1 MFDRAENLVKGISQ
15 KLLSNRS
22 VIYHYKPE
30 NTSVTVECIF
40 TNEYLEVS
48 GVTTTHPVVRIDG
61 EKLSRRPSIK
71 DLIIIEGVT
80 WKVVDVRDEKISNA
94 FTILV
99 KKA

>member
-1 MFDRAENLVKGISQ
+1 MFDRSEKLVKGISQ

-22 VIYHYKPE
+22 VIYNYKPE
-30 NTSVTVECIF
+30 NITLTVECIF
-40 TNEYLEVS
+40 TNEYLEVT

-61 EKLSRRPSIK
+61 DKLSRRPSIK
-71 DLIIIEGVT
+71 DLIVIDGVT
-80 WKVVDVRDEKISNA
+80 WKVVDVRDEKITNA